1 MIPGDPKPGQAPGQ
15 DAEERGAHLSHA
27 ARDEPDNAA
36 RGEVV
41 EFFFLFK
48 DMHPSSL

>member
-1 MIPGDPKPGQAPGQ
+1 MIPGDPKPGRVPGQ
-15 DAEERGAHLSHA
+15 DAEEQGAHLSHA

-41 EFFFLFK
+41 EFFF
-48 DMHPSSL
+48 SV